1 MSATSSKGMAG
12 GGFTALAPSNMMDA
26 LSLRLV
32 QQALALTPPAFDAEA
47 AQLRLAP
54 SLRPRQ
60 REAQKAGQARL
71 AATLLLLYPHEGGL
85 HFVLTR
91 RPDTLKNH
99 AGQISL
105 PGGRK
110 EDGETFDE
118 AALRETREELGIEA
132 PIQLLGALTSLYI
145 PPSDFQ
151 VYPFVGYLPER
162 PQWRHNLSEVAE
174 VIECPLVCLLDDSL
188 KQWETGEWNGRLFTY
203 GIYILQG
210 HRVWGATAITLSEFE
225 ERLRVCLGEKQTPLE
240 DQQEPA
246 PHQNGEQYA

>member
-1 MSATSSKGMAG
+1 MSVTSNKRVLRA
-12 GGFTALAPSNMMDA
+12 ALPPLSLLNMNDA

-32 QQALALTPPAFDAEA
+32 QQALALTPPAFDVEA
-47 AQLRLAP
+47 AQQRLAP

-60 REAQKAGQARL
+60 REARKAGQARL
-71 AATLLLLYPHEGGL
+71 AATLLLLYLHEDNL

-99 AGQISL
+99 GGQISL

-110 EDGETFDE
+110 EEGETFDE
-118 AALRETREELGIEA
+118 AALREAREELGIEA

-162 PQWRHNLSEVAE
+162 PTWRHNPSEVAE
-174 VIECPLVCLLDDSL
+174 VIECPLVCLFDDSL
-188 KQWETGEWNGRLFTY
+188 KQWEKGEWNGHTFTY
-203 GIYILQG
+203 GFYALQG

-225 ERLRVCLGEKQTPLE
+225 GRLRVCLGGDQTSLE
-240 DQQEPA
+240 DQQKPT
-246 PHQNGEQYA
+246 PYRSGEEQA